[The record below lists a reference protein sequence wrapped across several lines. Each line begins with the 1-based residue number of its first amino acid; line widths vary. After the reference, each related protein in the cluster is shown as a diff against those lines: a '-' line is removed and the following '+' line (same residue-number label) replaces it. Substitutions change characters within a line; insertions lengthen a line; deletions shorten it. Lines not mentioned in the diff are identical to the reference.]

1 MSVHSTMM
9 GVGANS
15 TLGRDGTM
23 SGFGHPGYNGSV
35 MSGSMRGSNFQRG
48 GSLRG
53 SDRSMKSHRR
63 DIDDIALSMHHIGG
77 SQHLLGAG
85 GFVAP
90 APGVTATRSSG
101 YGRKDFDDSVRNNE
115 MVAPPIN
122 TAAHRR
128 STISGGS
135 TNNFFKRTNTLQ
147 LEATEQPHG
156 FMILNGDGLLTQND
170 KVTGNF
176 IKFATTVI
184 CHLFCPIKFFL
195 YFS

>member
-1 MSVHSTMM
+1 
-9 GVGANS
+9 
-15 TLGRDGTM
+15 
-23 SGFGHPGYNGSV
+23 
-35 MSGSMRGSNFQRG
+35 
-48 GSLRG
+48 
-53 SDRSMKSHRR
+53 
-63 DIDDIALSMHHIGG
+63 MHHIGG

-90 APGVTATRSSG
+90 ATGVTATRSSG
-101 YGRKDFDDSVRNNE
+101 YGRKDFDDSVRNNV

-122 TAAHRR
+122 KAAHRR

-135 TNNFFKRTNTLQ
+135 TNNFFKRSNTLQ

-176 IKFATTVI
+176 MKFATTAI
-184 CHLFCPIKFFL
+184 CYLFCPIKFFL